1 MGSDHHRHAWCGAP
15 RPDSDDVSGGQVIL
29 PVLSMAIYLWFQ
41 CLKVPYIVWFFDF
54 VIIHQHGDFSY
65 LIEGFTTQNDPK
77 CRFDVFKGWCKKKTD
92 DVSTLHFPSTS
103 VVCSPAHRTTTSEG
117 NKFWTCM
124 HFESWLVTGKLYFQK
139 VRIIVRSGCHPT
151 LLAYA
156 LRHPTVQK
164 DPKGMFKNCW
174 RYAASDTSRNF
185 DMSND
190 FPRLVLKV
198 SA

>member
-77 CRFDVFKGWCKKKTD
+77 CRFDVFKGWCKKNRWRLNLT
-92 DVSTLHFPSTS
+92 FPVDKCCLFSCPQNHNFWGEQILNMYALWVLTS
-103 VVCSPAHRTTTSEG
+103 YWQALLPKSEDHCEVRLPSNAFGICIASPHSPKGSKRY
-117 NKFWTCM
+117 
-124 HFESWLVTGKLYFQK
+124 VQK
-139 VRIIVRSGCHPT
+139 
-151 LLAYA
+151 LLAIC
-156 LRHPTVQK
+156 
-164 DPKGMFKNCW
+164 G
-174 RYAASDTSRNF
+174 
-185 DMSND
+185 
-190 FPRLVLKV
+190 
-198 SA
+198 